1 MVALTDLKC
10 QRPNLRRS
18 SSFLCFPK
26 ARFED
31 VESDAWEAGLGL
43 NILLIADA
51 SRWIKSLA
59 YCRCEPDIYT
69 LIFV

>member
-10 QRPNLRRS
+10 QPPNVRSS

-26 ARFED
+26 ANFED
-31 VESDAWEAGLGL
+31 VESNAWEAGLGL
-43 NILLIADA
+43 SLLLIADA
-51 SRWIKSLA
+51 SRWIKLLA

-69 LIFV
+69 SIFV